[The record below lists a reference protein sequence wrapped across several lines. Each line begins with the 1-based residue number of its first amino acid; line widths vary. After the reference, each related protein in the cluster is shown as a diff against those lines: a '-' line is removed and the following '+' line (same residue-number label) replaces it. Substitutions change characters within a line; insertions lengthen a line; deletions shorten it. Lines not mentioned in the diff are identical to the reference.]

1 MSSIRGVGGSFSAT
15 GSLQARVAVGH
26 EEKRRTIRSTRLGSG
41 TLACGRCDAPIAIGP
56 GALPIGAELI
66 CPYCDHRGPVREF
79 LSLAAPTRPARVTVR
94 VRLRA
99 GSLG

>member
-1 MSSIRGVGGSFSAT
+1 MSSIRGFGGSFSAT
-15 GSLQARVAVGH
+15 GPLQARVAVGH
-26 EEKRRTIRSTRLGSG
+26 EEKRRSIRSTRLGTG

-56 GALPIGAELI
+56 ATLPIGAELI

-79 LSLAAPTRPARVTVR
+79 LSLAVPTRPARVAVR

-99 GSLG
+99 GSLV